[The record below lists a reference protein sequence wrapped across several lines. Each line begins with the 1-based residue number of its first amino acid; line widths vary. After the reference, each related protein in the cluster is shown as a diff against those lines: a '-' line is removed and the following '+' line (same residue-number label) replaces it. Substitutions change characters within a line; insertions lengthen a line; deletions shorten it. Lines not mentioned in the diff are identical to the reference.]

1 VLLSDLTVW
10 VVPAIGGLRW
20 LVYGATTVNYIGGYV
35 GINFFIR
42 YLGEIVPKHERTQ
55 RGVLLVFDILCVLS
69 SLAVLISLPFGFFFS
84 IDEQGIYEV
93 GPYYWVANLYSL
105 AALALA
111 IITICTARGVSMRD
125 RAIFLSYPILPLIG
139 MSVDYFVGDLV
150 LTYVGSFLAILMI
163 YLKFY
168 TQRGIQLAQQEAELA
183 QSRTAIMLSQ
193 IQPHFLYNA
202 LATIKHLCAKQ
213 DPRAEEVVAKF
224 SKYLRGNMDSLTN
237 TMPIPFKS
245 ELNHLENYLTI
256 ERLRF
261 PDVHIAYDLKTT
273 AFALPAL
280 TVQPLVENAIRYGVT
295 RNEDGAGTV
304 TISSYED
311 ESAWYVRI
319 KDDGV
324 GFNPEQVQ
332 YDGRSHIGISNTR
345 QRLATMCQGTL
356 DIKSVRDVGTTITVT
371 LPKDGEACMR

>member
-1 VLLSDLTVW
+1 
-10 VVPAIGGLRW
+10 
-20 LVYGATTVNYIGGYV
+20 
-35 GINFFIR
+35 
-42 YLGEIVPKHERTQ
+42 
-55 RGVLLVFDILCVLS
+55 
-69 SLAVLISLPFGFFFS
+69 
-84 IDEQGIYEV
+84 
-93 GPYYWVANLYSL
+93 
-105 AALALA
+105 
-111 IITICTARGVSMRD
+111 
-125 RAIFLSYPILPLIG
+125 